1 MDVDDL
7 ILISVDD
14 HLIEPPDLFVNHLD
28 AKYQDRAPKLVRNE
42 EGNDVWTFGEIVMET
57 AALNAV
63 AGRPKEEYGLEP
75 QSLDEVRPGCYDV
88 HERVKDMSA
97 GGVLAS
103 MNFPSFPTF
112 TARVFASDDAD
123 LSLALVRAYNDWHI
137 DEWCG
142 AYPGRFIPMAVPVI
156 WDAEQTAA
164 EVRRCAEKGCHSLSF
179 TENPAALGYPSFHSD
194 YWDPLWQ
201 ACVDTGTVLS
211 VHLGSS
217 GRLSIPAVD
226 SPPDVMITLQPM
238 NIQSAAADLLWSRVL
253 KEYPGLRV
261 ALSEGG
267 NGWVPYFLDR
277 VDRTFEM
284 HRAWTLQDFGGRLP
298 SEVFREHFL
307 TCFISDPIGVELP
320 RQDRHRQHVLGG
332 RLPPQRL
339 DVADRARGAER
350 RVRGQRRPRRP
361 DPQDDLRERH
371 ALVLLR
377 PVPPRAEGGGH
388 RRRAQTPGRRPRR
401 VDHVAQH
408 AGPHRRREAR
418 GLPLAGPASRGRPGL
433 TPPGQ
438 PSPPVCPLGS
448 LPAGDPAGRSRTGA
462 PRRDMLRDPT
472 GPCRRNPT

>member
-14 HLIEPPDLFVNHLD
+14 HLIEPPDLFLNHLD
-28 AKYQDRAPKLVRNE
+28 AKYQDQAPKLVRTD
-42 EGNDVWTFGEIVMET
+42 EGNDVWKFGEIVMET

-88 HERVKDMSA
+88 DERVMDMNA

-112 TARVFASDDAD
+112 TARVFASDDPD
-123 LSLALVRAYNDWHI
+123 LSLALVRAYNDFTI

-142 AYPGRFIPMAVPVI
+142 AHPGRFIPMAVPVI
-156 WDAEQTAA
+156 WDVEQTAA

-201 ACVDTGTVLS
+201 ACVDTATVLS

-253 KEYPGLRV
+253 KTYPDLRI

-277 VDRTFEM
+277 VDRTYEM
-284 HRAWTLQDFGGRLP
+284 HRAWTQQDFGGRLP

-307 TCFISDPIGVELP
+307 TCFISDPIGVEMRDHIGVDNMCWEADYPHSDSMWPTAPEELHAVFVANDVP
-320 RQDRHRQHVLGG
+320 DDEIAKMTYENAMRWYSFDPFAHVAKSEATVGALRRQAAGH
-332 RLPPQRL
+332 
-339 DVADRARGAER
+339 DVSIMSRSTRVRTADEKLEGFRSRAR
-350 RVRGQRRPRRP
+350 
-361 DPQDDLRERH
+361 
-371 ALVLLR
+371 
-377 PVPPRAEGGGH
+377 RAMA
-388 RRRAQTPGRRPRR
+388 AQ
-401 VDHVAQH
+401 A
-408 AGPHRRREAR
+408 
-418 GLPLAGPASRGRPGL
+418 
-433 TPPGQ
+433 
-438 PSPPVCPLGS
+438 
-448 LPAGDPAGRSRTGA
+448 
-462 PRRDMLRDPT
+462 
-472 GPCRRNPT
+472 